1 MRSQINIS
9 NLTINGMT
17 QNANTDIGHNLQ
29 NSHTANSKNYGV
41 NFTLGDYSPSHS
53 IIISASC
60 DNDTSDQGQVDNPS
74 SPSEE

>member
-1 MRSQINIS
+1 
-9 NLTINGMT
+9 
-17 QNANTDIGHNLQ
+17 
-29 NSHTANSKNYGV
+29 HTANSKNYGV
-41 NFTLGDYSPSHS
+41 NFTLGDYSPSNS

>member
-9 NLTINGMT
+9 NFTINGIT
-17 QNANTDIGHNLQ
+17 QNANADIGQNLQ

-41 NFTLGDYSPSHS
+41 NFTLGDYSPSTS
-53 IIISASC
+53 IIFSVNF
-60 DNDTSDQGQVDNPS
+60 DNDKSDQGQTDNPS

>member
-9 NLTINGMT
+9 NLTINGIT
-17 QNANTDIGHNLQ
+17 HNANADIGQNLQ

-41 NFTLGDYSPSHS
+41 NFTLGDYSPSTS
-53 IIISASC
+53 IIISASF
-60 DNDTSDQGQVDNPS
+60 DDDRSDQDQIENPS